1 MKFKR
6 SNLELQINK
15 SPKNVVWCKNCVL
28 SNQRPRVIFNKDNIC
43 SACINLE
50 YKKNVNWSQRKKD
63 LEKLLSR
70 HRKKMVSGM

>member
-50 YKKNVNWSQRKKD
+50 YKKNFGDRYF
-63 LEKLLSR
+63 
-70 HRKKMVSGM
+70 HRFKRFNHVFIFA